1 MDFLSE
7 SCYCEK
13 SRKIHKEKG
22 RKKNEETWVLDADSA
37 QLELHSLL
45 CNSLAFRTRAR
56 DHVDTSHVM
65 LTDISENGIIL
76 T

>member
-1 MDFLSE
+1 MLF
-7 SCYCEK
+7 CK
-13 SRKIHKEKG
+13 SRKIHKEKE
-22 RKKNEETWVLDADSA
+22 RRNKETWAFVADSA
-37 QLELHSLL
+37 QLELRSLL

-56 DHVDTSHVM
+56 DHVDTGHVM

>member
-1 MDFLSE
+1 MLFRE
-7 SCYCEK
+7 
-13 SRKIHKEKG
+13 SRKIRKEKE
-22 RKKNEETWVLDADSA
+22 RENKETWALVADSA
-37 QLELHSLL
+37 QLGLHSLL

>member
-1 MDFLSE
+1 M
-7 SCYCEK
+7 
-13 SRKIHKEKG
+13 
-22 RKKNEETWVLDADSA
+22 LDADSA